1 MISASDFGSYSDS
14 GRSLTMD
21 APCRVVKLHKINL
34 REGHLATRS
43 IICVGDTTSHGGKV
57 LEGNSTATLDGKPI
71 SGVGHLVSCPQ
82 CKGNFP
88 ILPDLLGRRY
98 QHIIDKRDTAVEGMR
113 TACGATLIASQSNST
128 ISDEGEGHAS
138 TGAAVEAAASALPL
152 SPTPTLCL
160 ECLIAA
166 AKSGATMVRR
176 G

>member
-1 MISASDFGSYSDS
+1 MRRCYCEVGQPILWTYD
-14 GRSLTMD
+14 RRM
-21 APCRVVKLHKINL
+21 VKSHKTNL
-34 REGHLATRS
+34 REGHLTTRS

-98 QHIIDKRDTAVEGMR
+98 PHIIDKRDTAVEGMR

-128 ISDEGEGHAS
+128 ISDEGEGKAS
-138 TGAAVEAAASALPL
+138 TGAAVAAAASALPL

-166 AKSGATMVRR
+166 AKSGATMVMR